1 MKKTYERPV
10 LIKQQ
15 KLSAVTAQQGPSG
28 PAG

>member
-15 KLSAVTAQQGPSG
+15 KLSAVTAQAIPSG
-28 PAG
+28 SAG